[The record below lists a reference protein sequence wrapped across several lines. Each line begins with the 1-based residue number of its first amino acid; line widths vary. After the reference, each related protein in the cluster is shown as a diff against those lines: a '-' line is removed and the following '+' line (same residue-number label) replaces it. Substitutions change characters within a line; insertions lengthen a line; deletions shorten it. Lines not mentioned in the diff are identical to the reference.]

1 MTSMDRL
8 HLSKAASWALALA
21 ASGLLSACGADET
34 VNPVSTDTT
43 TTETTTTSD
52 TSGTGGTGGS
62 TSEAVIRTV
71 EQRNPFGD
79 VAAADNL
86 LWDGDFEWTS
96 PFTDQYG
103 WLFGPPYSF
112 AFPSATIGAE
122 CLSGVKCVTIPKN
135 KAILGIGVTSS
146 VSDIEVTAHAKPK
159 TGVCKDVD
167 VALLDP
173 DNTLKDAEIPAVSE
187 APGLD
192 GWCLY
197 QAKVTLYGKKVYLLI
212 DNNTKDDLLTDDE
225 VVRPV
230 PAGAPPPPPP
240 PMGPPRVEREAR
252 HDLARA
258 AIRLFKTPID
268 PPKSPARRAF
278 EEHLSR

>member
-1 MTSMDRL
+1 MTQL
-8 HLSKAASWALALA
+8 HLSRTLAWTLALA
-21 ASGLLSACGADET
+21 ATSLLPACGVDET
-34 VNPVSTDTT
+34 VNSVDTGT
-43 TTETTTTSD
+43 TATETTTTTD

-62 TSEAVIRTV
+62 PEKVIRTV

-79 VAAADNL
+79 VAETKNL

-96 PFTDQYG
+96 PFSDQYG

-112 AFPSATIGAE
+112 AFPSATIGAA
-122 CLSGVKCVTIPKN
+122 CLSGVKCASIPKN
-135 KAILGIGVTSS
+135 KSILGIGVTSS
-146 VSDIEVTAHAKPK
+146 VADIEVVAHAKPK

-173 DNTLKDAEIPAVSE
+173 DNSQKDAEVPAATE
-187 APGLD
+187 APGAD

-197 QAKVTLYGKKVYLLI
+197 TAKITLYGKKVYLLI
-212 DNNTKDDLLTDDE
+212 DNNTGDELLTDDE
-225 VVRPV
+225 VVRPE

-240 PMGPPRVEREAR
+240 PMGPAR
-252 HDLARA
+252 AEVVFRRDAARA
-258 AIRLFKTPID
+258 AIDLFKRPVD

-278 EEHLSR
+278 EEHLGR